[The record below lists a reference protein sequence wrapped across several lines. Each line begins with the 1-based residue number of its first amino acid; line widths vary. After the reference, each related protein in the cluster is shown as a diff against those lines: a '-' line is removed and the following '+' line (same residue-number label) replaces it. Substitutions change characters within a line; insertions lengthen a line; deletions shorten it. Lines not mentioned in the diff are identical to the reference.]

1 MKVLKI
7 NMIFLPM
14 IEYVV
19 IRYNGYMHK
28 FRKAPQE
35 SDENATLRAWYILN
49 ELSKEEITIREKESK
64 SHIWLNTKYF
74 GMIYRYGSN

>member
-1 MKVLKI
+1 MV
-7 NMIFLPM
+7 MPQM
-14 IEYVV
+14 TEYVV

-35 SDENATLRAWYILN
+35 SDENATLRGWYILN
-49 ELSKEEITIREKESK
+49 ELSKEDIPIKEKESK

-74 GMIYRYGSN
+74 GMIYRYGGN